1 MPEPEYPSEPAGR
14 AATEEP
20 RAAEPLSSHAQ
31 RSSQDPQSSP
41 EDGSLRRFVE
51 DKIPTGLW
59 VRVFVY
65 VVAAHGVAA
74 FLYLLFVLGA
84 KNQ

>member
-1 MPEPEYPSEPAGR
+1 MPEHDSGTRPAKDGEQAAPAKDGEQAAPEGNG
-14 AATEEP
+14 TI
-20 RAAEPLSSHAQ
+20 
-31 RSSQDPQSSP
+31 
-41 EDGSLRRFVE
+41 RRFVE

-74 FLYLLFVLGA
+74 FLYLLFTLGA

>member
-1 MPEPEYPSEPAGR
+1 MPENDSGVRPETGGGVLPEGDSGVGPEGGGEE
-14 AATEEP
+14 AAPGENGTI
-20 RAAEPLSSHAQ
+20 
-31 RSSQDPQSSP
+31 
-41 EDGSLRRFVE
+41 RRFVE